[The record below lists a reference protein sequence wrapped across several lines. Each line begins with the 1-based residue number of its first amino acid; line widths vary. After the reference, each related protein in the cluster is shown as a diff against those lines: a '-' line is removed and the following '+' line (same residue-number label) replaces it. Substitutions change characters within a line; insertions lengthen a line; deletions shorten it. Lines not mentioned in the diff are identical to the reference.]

1 MKTVTIDILNDGAI
15 NLLKELE
22 ALKLIKFNEEPSNPD
37 ILLKKASDY
46 KGIIS
51 PELADQL
58 QEHVRQSRNQWQQRI

>member
-1 MKTVTIDILNDGAI
+1 MKTVTIDIINDKAL

-22 ALKLIKFNEEPSNPD
+22 ALNLIRLLYKEEGVASSSKKPSD
-37 ILLKKASDY
+37 F

-58 QEHVRQSRNQWQQRI
+58 QEQVRQSRNQWERI